1 MMLSYEVLVR
11 TMSTPNPNA
20 FKFIVN
26 CALKNTGKA
35 TFNNAQEAS
44 GITLIESLFVMPEVL
59 QVHVFENV
67 MTVTFSEGSNLEK
80 LTADVSAI
88 LQTRLP
94 IHDPD
99 FLMPSEREVKE
110 QKKDLSPE
118 LQKIDEILDR
128 TIRPGLQADG
138 GDLDIVSYENHV
150 LTINYQGAC
159 GTCPSSMYGTL
170 DAIQSILQNEF
181 DPELQVM
188 IG

>member
-1 MMLSYEVLVR
+1 MLSYEVMVR
-11 TMSTPNPNA
+11 PMSTPNPHA
-20 FKFIVN
+20 YKFIVN
-26 CALKNTGKA
+26 CSLKSSGKA
-35 TFNNAQEAS
+35 TFNNAEEAA
-44 GITLIESLFVMPEVL
+44 GITLVESLFAMPEVL

-67 MTVTFSEGSNLEK
+67 MTVTFQDGSDVEK
-80 LTADVSAI
+80 LTADVEAI
-88 LQTRLP
+88 LKTRLP

-99 FLMPSEREVKE
+99 FLMPTERETKSPRTN
-110 QKKDLSPE
+110 LSPE
-118 LQKIDEILDR
+118 MQKIDEILDR

-138 GDLDIVSYENHV
+138 GDLEILSYENHM

-170 DAIQSILQNEF
+170 DAIQSILQNEY